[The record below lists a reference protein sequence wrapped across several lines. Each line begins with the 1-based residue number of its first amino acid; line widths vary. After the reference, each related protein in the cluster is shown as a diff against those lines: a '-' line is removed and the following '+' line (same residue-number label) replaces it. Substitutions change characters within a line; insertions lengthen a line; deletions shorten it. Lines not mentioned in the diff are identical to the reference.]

1 MSNTLVS
8 NTLASLSPLH
18 RLWRL
23 LPVRQR
29 RVLAARGNALLAPRP
44 DALPPPG
51 RSGVV
56 LVGEV
61 ERPSGLG
68 EAARVMRQALAR
80 LGVDVTTLDVGVP
93 FAPAPAG
100 ERGGAVPDGAPLL
113 LHVNAPLVPW
123 ALRRLPRALVRGR
136 RVVGCWAWEL
146 PVVPESWRVGLPFVH
161 EIWAP
166 SSFTANA
173 LRPLA
178 DGRPVRV
185 VPHPLAVV
193 PPLPSALDRAAFG
206 LPADAVLVLV
216 SFSLASSFER
226 KNPLAAVAAFR
237 AAFGDRKDRLL
248 LLKIGEVDDYPTD
261 FDRVL
266 AAVVGALN
274 VRIETRTL
282 PAADS
287 HALTACADIVL
298 SLHRS
303 EGFGLVPAEAMLL
316 GRAVV
321 ATGWS
326 GNMDYMDAAS
336 AALVAPRLVAARDP
350 RHVFEAAGAVWADPD
365 PEEAAGHLRRLAGD
379 PEARRALGARGRA
392 RALRHLGAGKL
403 IEAVAGLGLAT
414 AGECVP

>member
-1 MSNTLVS
+1 MSK
-8 NTLASLSPLH
+8 TLASLSSLH

-29 RVLAARGNALLAPRP
+29 RKLAVCGTALLAPRP
-44 DALPPPG
+44 DACPPPG
-51 RSGVV
+51 RGGLV
-56 LVGEV
+56 LAGEV
-61 ERPSGLG
+61 DRPSGLG
-68 EAARVMRQALAR
+68 ESARVMRQALAR
-80 LGVDVTTLDVGVP
+80 LGVPVVTFDVGVP
-93 FAPAPAG
+93 WDRAP
-100 ERGGAVPDGAPLL
+100 GGASVTEVPDGAPLL

-136 RVVGCWAWEL
+136 RIVGYWAWEL

-166 SSFTANA
+166 SSFTADA
-173 LRPLA
+173 LRPFA

-185 VPHPLAVV
+185 VPHALALV

-206 LPADAVLVLV
+206 LPAEALLVLV

-237 AAFGDRKDRLL
+237 AAFGDRADRLL
-248 LLKIGEVDDYPTD
+248 LLKIGNPGHFPAD
-261 FDRVL
+261 FDRL
-266 AAVVGALN
+266 RAAVAGAPN
-274 VRIETRTL
+274 IRIETRTL
-282 PAADS
+282 PMADS

-326 GNMDYMDAAS
+326 GNMDFMDPAS
-336 AALVAPRLVAARDP
+336 AALVRPRLVEARDP
-350 RHVFEAAGAVWADPD
+350 RGVFEAPGAVWANPD
-365 PEEAAGHLRRLAGD
+365 PEEAALHLRRLADD
-379 PEARRALGARGRA
+379 PEVRGALGARGREMA
-392 RALRHLGAGKL
+392 RRCLGAGKL
-403 IEAVAGLGLAT
+403 IEAVARLGLPA
-414 AGECVP
+414 AGEHAS